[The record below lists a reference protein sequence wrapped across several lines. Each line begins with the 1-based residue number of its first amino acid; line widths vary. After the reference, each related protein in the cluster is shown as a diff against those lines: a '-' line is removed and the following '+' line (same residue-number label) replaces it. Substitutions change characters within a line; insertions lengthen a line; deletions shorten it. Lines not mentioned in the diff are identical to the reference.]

1 MRHAF
6 VCATRSFGSV
16 LRQFFLYAGYA
27 ALRRSIF
34 RSRAY
39 ISRVTTTGVRR
50 FDHRP
55 FRIRDDRGT
64 CRRSFA
70 ECLRAKLGMPS
81 CRGHQLSGAGS
92 RESCTGFDRIVRGR
106 LFARAFA
113 TTNGGRVHRC
123 RRRFFPHRP
132 FLRDVSHVVTGSFVT
147 ASSRGWSPAII
158 RRKKRSRS
166 HLHPYKIYV
175 LRFAL
180 STMSPRR
187 SRTYAPSIV
196 TAPLSSGAA

>member
-6 VCATRSFGSV
+6 VRATRSFGSV
-16 LRQFFLYAGYA
+16 LRQFFLCAGCT
-27 ALRRSIF
+27 ALRRSIL
-34 RSRAY
+34 RSRPY
-39 ISRVTTTGVRR
+39 ISRFTTTGVRR
-50 FDHRP
+50 FDYRP
-55 FRIRDDRGT
+55 FRIRDNRGT
-64 CRRSFA
+64 SRRSFA

-81 CRGHQLSGAGS
+81 CRGHRLSRAGS
-92 RESCTGFDRIVRGR
+92 RETSTDFARIVRRR

-113 TTNGGRVHRC
+113 TTNGERVHRC
-123 RRRFFPHRP
+123 RRRVFPHRP
-132 FLRDVSHVVTGSFVT
+132 FSRDVSHVVTGSFVT
-147 ASSRGWSPAII
+147 ASSRGWSPTVI
-158 RRKKRSRS
+158 RQRERSRS
-166 HLHPYKIYV
+166 HFQPYKIYV